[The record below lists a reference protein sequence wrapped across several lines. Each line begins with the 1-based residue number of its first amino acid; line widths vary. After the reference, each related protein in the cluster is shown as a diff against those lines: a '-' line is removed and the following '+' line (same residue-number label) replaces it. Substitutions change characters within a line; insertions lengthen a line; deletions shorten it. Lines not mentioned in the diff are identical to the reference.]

1 LSIHSVVKPF
11 RLKVDIMATTPTP
24 APAAAKFRI
33 DVAMHDLL
41 MHTSK
46 APLPPKPEGRTLPEP
61 VFPQYPER
69 LEDPGPEVAPERR
82 RWGRKDIYR
91 KARGWL
97 FPYVRSR
104 VLPGEFHPITA
115 YLFLEYKCNLDC
127 WYCWAYDNRIKGM
140 TEDVARRSIDWLHD
154 HGCRVLA
161 LMGGEPL
168 LRPQFAHKVVYYA
181 AKKGFWIYIG
191 TNGRLLRPDVA
202 DRLGDAG
209 VSVFNFALDS
219 WDLKPSLPKAFVP
232 AQENLQHVLRKQYVH
247 GYMVFFNI
255 NICRNNLQDVRQLTD
270 YAHDH
275 RIATDYHI
283 NETPMLEQDEH
294 FKHLAENPTYIRP
307 QDWRDVDSLIDWII
321 EKNKAGYQMV
331 NSVQRL
337 QEMKAFVRM
346 ASGTDLKK
354 LGWYGDGTNCNG
366 HTAEILASMPGI
378 VEDPN
383 GEIHFTEWNCRAG
396 QNNVI
401 IRTDGTVAPCFPMYP
416 STFDWGNIAEP
427 KFDQPQL
434 KTMKK
439 TCQRHC
445 FSTLNHNLAY
455 CYNDARV
462 IKWLWSG
469 IIKQRFR
476 GGKVRSFED

>member
-1 LSIHSVVKPF
+1 
-11 RLKVDIMATTPTP
+11 MASP
-24 APAAAKFRI
+24 AKFRI

-41 MHTSK
+41 MHTS
-46 APLPPKPEGRTLPEP
+46 APPLPPKSRDLALPEP
-61 VFPQYPER
+61 IFPQYPE
-69 LEDPGPEVAPERR
+69 LLKDPGPEQPPEKRQ
-82 RWGRKDIYR
+82 WSGPDIYR
-91 KARGWL
+91 KMRGWL

-127 WYCWAYDNRIKGM
+127 WYCWAFDNRVKGM

-209 VSVFNFALDS
+209 VAVFNFALDS

-232 AQENLQHVLRKQYVH
+232 AKQNLDHVLRKQYVH
-247 GYMVFFNI
+247 SYMVFFNI
-255 NICRNNLQDVRQLTD
+255 NICRNNLEDVRQLTD

-275 RIATDYHI
+275 RVATDYHI

-294 FKHLAENPTYIRP
+294 FKHLEENPTYIRP
-307 QDWRDVDSLIDWII
+307 QDWRDVDSLLDWLI

-337 QEMKAFVRM
+337 QETKAFLRM
-346 ASGTDLKK
+346 AAVDDFKK
-354 LGWYGDGTNCNG
+354 YGWYGDGTHTNG
-366 HTAEILASMPGI
+366 HTAEMLASMPGI
-378 VEDPN
+378 VQDAN
-383 GEIHFTEWNCRAG
+383 GELHFSEWNCRAG

-401 IRTDGTVAPCFPMYP
+401 IRTDGTVAPCFPMYS
-416 STFDWGNIAEP
+416 STFDWGNIEEP
-427 KFDQPQL
+427 KFGQPQL
-434 KTMKK
+434 KAMKK

-462 IKWLWSG
+462 IKWVWMNLVTN
-469 IIKQRFR
+469 RLR
-476 GGKVRSFED
+476 GKNARSFED